1 MARAKI
7 SLIGGGQIGGNL
19 ALLAAQKE
27 LGDIVIF
34 DIPKAEGMVKGK
46 ALDLMQLKPHDGYDA
61 NISGTSDWKD
71 LTDSDVFIITAG
83 LPRKP
88 GMDREDLLEINLGIM
103 TDVAENI
110 KEYSPN
116 AFVIVVSNPLDAMVY
131 AFYKVSQLKKNMV
144 VGMAG
149 ALDSARFRAFI
160 AMEVGCSVQDVT
172 CMVLGGHGDTM
183 VPITRFGTVGG
194 VPIESLINPDRL
206 EEIVNRTR
214 FAGGEIVKLFGNGSA
229 FYAPAQSA
237 IEMAESYLRDK
248 KRIIP
253 CASLCEGEFGI
264 NGYFIGV
271 PSVIGSGGVENIL
284 EFSLTEEEKF
294 ELKNTLEAVKK
305 TAKDFIN
312 ARKSDRIGILVFAGE
327 SFIQC
332 PLTIDKEVLL
342 ALMDDIQV
350 AEQSYDGTAIGM
362 AIANATNR
370 LRNSDAKSK
379 VMILLS
385 DGSNNAGEL
394 DPLTSADLASNFDIK
409 IYTIGAGTNQDVS
422 FIPGRGY
429 IRNEIDEVTLKS
441 IANRTNGKYFRATN
455 VVGLED
461 VYKTIDE
468 LERTEIEIKEFTRY
482 KELFGWL
489 LIPAMIIGLGGHTI
503 DRTIF
508 RKQL

>member
-103 TDVAENI
+103 TDVAKNI
-110 KEYSPN
+110 KKYSPN

-183 VPITRFGTVGG
+183 VPITRVGTVGG
-194 VPIESLINPDRL
+194 VPIESLIEPDRL

-271 PSVIGSGGVENIL
+271 PSMIGKNGVEKIL
-284 EFSLTEEEKF
+284 EFELRDDEKSA
-294 ELKNTLEAVKK
+294 LDNTLEAVKK
-305 TAKDFIN
+305 T
-312 ARKSDRIGILVFAGE
+312 
-327 SFIQC
+327 
-332 PLTIDKEVLL
+332 VLETKL
-342 ALMDDIQV
+342 
-350 AEQSYDGTAIGM
+350 
-362 AIANATNR
+362 
-370 LRNSDAKSK
+370 
-379 VMILLS
+379 
-385 DGSNNAGEL
+385 
-394 DPLTSADLASNFDIK
+394 
-409 IYTIGAGTNQDVS
+409 
-422 FIPGRGY
+422 
-429 IRNEIDEVTLKS
+429 
-441 IANRTNGKYFRATN
+441 
-455 VVGLED
+455 
-461 VYKTIDE
+461 
-468 LERTEIEIKEFTRY
+468 
-482 KELFGWL
+482 
-489 LIPAMIIGLGGHTI
+489 
-503 DRTIF
+503 
-508 RKQL
+508 

>member
-61 NISGTSDWKD
+61 NISGTSNWKD

-183 VPITRFGTVGG
+183 VPITRVGTVGG

-271 PSVIGSGGVENIL
+271 PSMIGKNGVEKIL
-284 EFSLTEEEKF
+284 EFELRDDEKSA
-294 ELKNTLEAVKK
+294 LDNTLEAVKK
-305 TAKDFIN
+305 T
-312 ARKSDRIGILVFAGE
+312 
-327 SFIQC
+327 
-332 PLTIDKEVLL
+332 VLETKL
-342 ALMDDIQV
+342 
-350 AEQSYDGTAIGM
+350 
-362 AIANATNR
+362 
-370 LRNSDAKSK
+370 
-379 VMILLS
+379 
-385 DGSNNAGEL
+385 
-394 DPLTSADLASNFDIK
+394 
-409 IYTIGAGTNQDVS
+409 
-422 FIPGRGY
+422 
-429 IRNEIDEVTLKS
+429 
-441 IANRTNGKYFRATN
+441 
-455 VVGLED
+455 
-461 VYKTIDE
+461 
-468 LERTEIEIKEFTRY
+468 
-482 KELFGWL
+482 
-489 LIPAMIIGLGGHTI
+489 
-503 DRTIF
+503 
-508 RKQL
+508 